1 LDIYY
6 YIHDYIKFKP
16 LTSFKEKYL
25 CPLELLSLSEYIY
38 VGAFEWKKE
47 HILFGEVSALDFR
60 ELQSLVEVMEK
71 GSISA
76 AAASLGISQ
85 PAVSKHI
92 AKLEREMGVKIFA
105 RGQKCS
111 NLTVEGEVLY
121 KFARKTISQL
131 ADIKRD
137 FSDIAD
143 DVSGIVRISA
153 SSIPGD
159 YILPGILVDFRKL
172 YPNIE
177 VEVRISD
184 SREAVEKLVTR
195 ESDISVTGHGRH
207 ASGFNTVPFARDE
220 LVLLVSP
227 GHPLAER
234 ESITL
239 RDLENMD
246 LVGRVTGSSTS
257 RIWEDAFKAH
267 TGKGKHVY
275 LKFGHVNAVVEAVR
289 NGAEGA
295 VISRLAGEDVSGLA
309 MIPFRPALMRTFSI
323 TYGTMTTKAMET
335 LLEFLLE
342 RKTFKDE

>member
-1 LDIYY
+1 M
-6 YIHDYIKFKP
+6 
-16 LTSFKEKYL
+16 
-25 CPLELLSLSEYIY
+25 
-38 VGAFEWKKE
+38 
-47 HILFGEVSALDFR
+47 DFR

-76 AAASLGISQ
+76 AAASIGISQ

-92 AKLEREMGVKIFA
+92 AKLEREMGIKIFA

-121 KFARKTISQL
+121 KFARKTIAQL

-137 FSDIAD
+137 FSDFAD

-159 YILPGILVDFRKL
+159 YILPRMLTEFRKE
-172 YPNIE
+172 YSNIE
-177 VEVRISD
+177 VNVRISD
-184 SREAVEKLVTR
+184 SREAIEKLVTR
-195 ESDISVTGHGRH
+195 ECDFSVTGQARH
-207 ASGFNTVPFARDE
+207 ASGFNAVPFARDE
-220 LVLLVSP
+220 LVLLV
-227 GHPLAER
+227 GKDHPMAAR
-234 ESITL
+234 PRATL

-246 LVGRVTGSSTS
+246 LVGRVSGSSTA

-275 LKFGHVNAVVEAVR
+275 LKFGHVSAVIEAVKG
-289 NGAEGA
+289 GAEGA
-295 VISRLAGEDVSGLA
+295 VISRLAGEGKSGDLV
-309 MIPFRPALMRTFSI
+309 MIPFRPSLARSFYI

-335 LLEFLLE
+335 LIKFLLE
-342 RKTFKDE
+342 RKSVDDEE

>member
-1 LDIYY
+1 M
-6 YIHDYIKFKP
+6 
-16 LTSFKEKYL
+16 
-25 CPLELLSLSEYIY
+25 
-38 VGAFEWKKE
+38 
-47 HILFGEVSALDFR
+47 DFR

-159 YILPGILVDFRKL
+159 FILPGLLVEFRKL

-184 SREAVEKLVTR
+184 SREAIEKMVTR

-220 LVLLVSP
+220 LVLLVKDD
-227 GHPLAER
+227 HPFAER
-234 ESITL
+234 ESVTL

-275 LKFGHVNAVVEAVR
+275 LKFGHVSAVVEAVKK
-289 NGAEGA
+289 GAEGA
-295 VISRLAGEDVSGLA
+295 VISRLAGAGETQGLV
-309 MIPFRPALMRTFSI
+309 MIPFRPSLMRTFSI
-323 TYGTMTTKAMET
+323 TYGTMTTKAMEM
-335 LLEFLLE
+335 LLDFLLQ
-342 RKTFKDE
+342 RKMIGDDE

>member
-1 LDIYY
+1 M
-6 YIHDYIKFKP
+6 
-16 LTSFKEKYL
+16 
-25 CPLELLSLSEYIY
+25 
-38 VGAFEWKKE
+38 
-47 HILFGEVSALDFR
+47 DFR

-92 AKLEREMGVKIFA
+92 AKLEKEMGVKIFA

-111 NLTVEGEVLY
+111 NLTVEGEAMY
-121 KFARKTISQL
+121 KFARKTLAQL

-153 SSIPGD
+153 SSIPGC
-159 YILPGILVDFRKL
+159 YVLPGLLVKFRSA

-177 VEVRISD
+177 VEVRVAD
-184 SREAVEKLVTR
+184 SRDALEKLVTR
-195 ESDISVTGHGRH
+195 ESDLSVTGQVKH
-207 ASGFNTVPFARDE
+207 ASGFNSTPFARDE
-220 LVLLVSP
+220 IVLLLSP
-227 GHPLAER
+227 DHPLASR
-234 ESITL
+234 TSVSL
-239 RDLENMD
+239 RDLEEMD

-275 LKFGHVNAVVEAVR
+275 LKFGHVSAVTEAVR
-289 NGAEGA
+289 RGGEGA
-295 VISRLAGEDVSGLA
+295 VTSRLTGADAADLV
-309 MIPFRPALMRTFSI
+309 MIPFRPALMRTFYI
-323 TYGTMTTKAMET
+323 THGVMTTKAAGT
-335 LLEFLLE
+335 LLDFLIRNRPLPVE
-342 RKTFKDE
+342 GEETSRCLT

>member
-1 LDIYY
+1 M
-6 YIHDYIKFKP
+6 
-16 LTSFKEKYL
+16 
-25 CPLELLSLSEYIY
+25 
-38 VGAFEWKKE
+38 
-47 HILFGEVSALDFR
+47 DFR

-85 PAVSKHI
+85 PAVSKHV

-159 YILPGILVDFRKL
+159 FILPALLVEFRKL
-172 YPNIE
+172 YSNIE

-184 SREAVEKLVTR
+184 SREAIEKLVTR
-195 ESDISVTGHGRH
+195 ETDVSITGHGRH
-207 ASGFNTVPFARDE
+207 ASGFTTIPFARDE
-220 LVLLVSP
+220 LVLLVKED
-227 GHPLAER
+227 HPLAQNEFI
-234 ESITL
+234 SL
-239 RDLENMD
+239 KDLENID
-246 LVGRVTGSSTS
+246 LIGRVTGSSTT

-275 LKFGHVNAVVEAVR
+275 MKFGHVNAVIEAVK
-289 NGAEGA
+289 NGAEGT
-295 VISRLAGEDVSGLA
+295 VISRLAGEGVAGVKLL
-309 MIPFRPALMRTFSI
+309 PFRPALMRTYSV
-323 TYGTMTTKAMET
+323 THGTMTTKAMEM
-335 LLEFLLE
+335 LLDFLLE
-342 RKTFKDE
+342 RKTFLAAD

>member
-1 LDIYY
+1 M
-6 YIHDYIKFKP
+6 
-16 LTSFKEKYL
+16 
-25 CPLELLSLSEYIY
+25 
-38 VGAFEWKKE
+38 
-47 HILFGEVSALDFR
+47 DFR

-85 PAVSKHI
+85 PAVSKHV

-159 YILPGILVDFRKL
+159 FILPALLVEFRKL
-172 YPNIE
+172 YSNIE

-184 SREAVEKLVTR
+184 SREAIEKLVTR
-195 ESDISVTGHGRH
+195 ETDISITGHSRH
-207 ASGFNTVPFARDE
+207 ASGFTTIPFARDE
-220 LVLLVSP
+220 LVLLVRDD
-227 GHPLAER
+227 HPLAAQ
-234 ESITL
+234 ESVTL
-239 RDLENMD
+239 KDLENID
-246 LVGRVTGSSTS
+246 LVGRVTGSSTT

-275 LKFGHVNAVVEAVR
+275 MKFGHVNAVVEAVK
-289 NGAEGA
+289 NGAEGT
-295 VISRLAGEDVSGLA
+295 VISRLAGEGVPG
-309 MIPFRPALMRTFSI
+309 M
-323 TYGTMTTKAMET
+323 K
-335 LLEFLLE
+335 LL
-342 RKTFKDE
+342 

>member
-1 LDIYY
+1 LN
-6 YIHDYIKFKP
+6 
-16 LTSFKEKYL
+16 SFPFQNIL
-25 CPLELLSLSEYIY
+25 IA
-38 VGAFEWKKE
+38 GKKKM
-47 HILFGEVSALDFR
+47 ILNVKIGEESKVDFR

-159 YILPGILVDFRKL
+159 FILPAMLVEFRRL

-184 SREAVEKLVTR
+184 SREAIEKLVTR

-220 LVLLVSP
+220 LVLIVGSS
-227 GHPLAER
+227 HPFASR
-234 ESITL
+234 ESVTL

-257 RIWEDAFKAH
+257 RIWEDAYKAH

-275 LKFGHVNAVVEAVR
+275 LKFGHVSAVVEAVR

-295 VISRLAGEDVSGLA
+295 VVSRLAAGEVSGLS

-323 TYGTMTTKAMET
+323 TYGTMTTKAMEM
-335 LLEFLLE
+335 LLDFL
-342 RKTFKDE
+342 RQKKNYKDDE

>member
-1 LDIYY
+1 M
-6 YIHDYIKFKP
+6 
-16 LTSFKEKYL
+16 
-25 CPLELLSLSEYIY
+25 
-38 VGAFEWKKE
+38 
-47 HILFGEVSALDFR
+47 DFR

-121 KFARKTISQL
+121 KFARKTMSNL
-131 ADIKRD
+131 ADIRRD
-137 FSDIAD
+137 FSNIAD

-159 YILPGILVDFRKL
+159 CILPGLLVEFRRL

-195 ESDISVTGHGRH
+195 ESDISVTGQGRH
-207 ASGFNTVPFARDE
+207 ASGFTTVPFARDE
-220 LVLLVSP
+220 LVLLVAPS
-227 GHPLAER
+227 HPLAGR
-234 ESITL
+234 ESIAL
-239 RDLENMD
+239 KDLENID
-246 LVGRVTGSSTS
+246 LVGRVTGSSTA
-257 RIWEDAFKAH
+257 RIWEDAFKAYM
-267 TGKGKHVY
+267 GKGKHVY
-275 LKFGHVNAVVEAVR
+275 LKFGHVSAVIEAVR
-289 NGAEGA
+289 KGGEGA
-295 VISRLAGEDVSGLA
+295 VISRLAGEGASDLR
-309 MIPFRPALMRTFSI
+309 MIPFRPALMRTFSV
-323 TYGTMTTKAMET
+323 TYGTMTTKAME
-335 LLEFLLE
+335 LLLDFLLGK
-342 RKTFKDE
+342 KTFRDE